1 MVRSMTGYGTSCAQR
16 EQRAVSVEIRS
27 TNHRF
32 LDLSIRLPR
41 EYSFLEPEVAQLL
54 RAALHRGRVELH
66 AAVQAPV
73 PPESLLDLEVAGSYA
88 EAAARLRERF
98 RLDDALDLR
107 TLLLLPGVVRGRD
120 ALRAVD
126 GPADAVAPRLVLEC
140 AQAALR
146 GLIAMREREGSALAQ
161 AMGHSLERVRA
172 ALAELRA
179 LVPLGVERHRRKLT
193 ERLDQLLPDLA
204 VDPQRLAQEVALMAE
219 RSDIGEELDRLAS
232 HASQCGRLLESE
244 GPIGKELDF
253 LMQEMQ
259 REINT
264 TLAKSADLEIT
275 RPALAMKVEIERLR
289 EQAQNIE

>member
-16 EQRAVSVEIRS
+16 EQRAVAVEIRS

-41 EYSFLEPEVAQLL
+41 EYAFLEPELAQLL

-98 RLDDALDLR
+98 RLDDTLDLR

-120 ALRAVD
+120 ALRGPD
-126 GPADAVAPRLVLEC
+126 GSADPVAPRLVLEC
-140 AQAALR
+140 AQAALTS
-146 GLIAMREREGSALAQ
+146 LVAMRAREGCALAQ

-172 ALAELRA
+172 ALAELRS
-179 LVPLGVERHRRKLT
+179 LLPLGVDKHRRKLT
-193 ERLDQLLPDLA
+193 ERMDRLLPDLA
-204 VDPQRLAQEVALMAE
+204 VDPQRLAQEVALLAE
-219 RSDIGEELDRLAS
+219 RCDIGEELDRLES
-232 HASQCGRLLESE
+232 HASQCGRLLASQA
-244 GPIGKELDF
+244 PIGKELDF

-275 RPALAMKVEIERLR
+275 RPALAMKIEIERLR